1 MLGIF
6 QALLYLILWAIAPF
20 GKGQDF
26 AKVASSSKP
35 QVNSCCQRVHRD
47 PVSLSKL
54 LLPWVRLRSRPTPL
68 LCCSYLCT
76 CFPSHWSR
84 GENTES
90 HKTAFSCFQKRVI
103 LRWPKYITWA
113 SFPLQKSRRD
123 RELDTYVSGCACDVF
138 QGYQSFLFSGGACP
152 SPLHAATKR
161 CTRILQQISN
171 SLHVTHHTHDA
182 HPAGPGSVWNSCY
195 PSALPSTSFSWPPG
209 SALASLPSLPGY
221 FTGSSL
227 SLQISRFDFPP
238 PELLCITSGLR
249 DLIIYSQTVWRFHL

>member
-1 MLGIF
+1 MWKNTAI
-6 QALLYLILWAIAPF
+6 ILWEMMVVVSN
-20 GKGQDF
+20 GQILYII
-26 AKVASSSKP
+26 
-35 QVNSCCQRVHRD
+35 C
-47 PVSLSKL
+47 
-54 LLPWVRLRSRPTPL
+54 RPA
-68 LCCSYLCT
+68 
-76 CFPSHWSR
+76 R
-84 GENTES
+84 M
-90 HKTAFSCFQKRVI
+90 
-103 LRWPKYITWA
+103 
-113 SFPLQKSRRD
+113 
-123 RELDTYVSGCACDVF
+123 
-138 QGYQSFLFSGGACP
+138 SFLFSGGACP